1 MYVIVGLGNPT
12 YQYAK
17 TRHNVGFEVIDELA
31 ERNKISMDIN
41 KHKAV
46 CGKGT
51 IAGQKVVLVQPQTF
65 MNLSGESVRAVID
78 FYKINPKDELIV
90 IFDDISLDVGQIRLR
105 AQGSPGGHN
114 GIKSIALHLGN
125 LEFPRIK
132 VGVGDKPRGW
142 DLADYVLSRFND
154 EERIK
159 VDESIVDAA
168 MAAELFIK
176 EGIEGAMNKF
186 NGKKS

>member
-31 ERNKISMDIN
+31 ERNKITMDIN

-46 CGKGT
+46 CGKGM
-51 IAGQKVVLVQPQTF
+51 IAGQKVVLVQPQTY

-78 FYKINPKDELIV
+78 FYKIDPKNELIV

-105 AQGSPGGHN
+105 ASGSPGGHN

-132 VGVGDKPRGW
+132 VGVGDKPSGW
-142 DLADYVLSRFND
+142 DLADYVLGRFND
-154 EERIK
+154 EERTK

-168 MAAELFIK
+168 MAAELFIN
-176 EGIEGAMNKF
+176 EGVESAMNRF
-186 NGKKS
+186 NGKK